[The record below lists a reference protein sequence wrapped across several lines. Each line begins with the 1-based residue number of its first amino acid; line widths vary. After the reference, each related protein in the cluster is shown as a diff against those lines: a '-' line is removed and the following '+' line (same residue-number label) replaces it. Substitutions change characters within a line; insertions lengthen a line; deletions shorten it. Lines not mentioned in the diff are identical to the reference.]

1 MDQKTLIKFLGSWI
15 TNSLLLAIFSA
26 IFSSNIVLGNASLA
40 KSAASVIA
48 GFILTIVI
56 YFVPQIAKK
65 MELKLKDEKVTALA
79 YFIADAIV
87 LWIIKRFA
95 DITGLGIS
103 SILFVAVLA
112 IFAAIVQVA
121 VDKYSVKF
129 LKKLDKQ

>member
-1 MDQKTLIKFLGSWI
+1 
-15 TNSLLLAIFSA
+15 
-26 IFSSNIVLGNASLA
+26 
-40 KSAASVIA
+40 
-48 GFILTIVI
+48 
-56 YFVPQIAKK
+56 